1 MTYLKLLVVFC
12 ISQFILINVS
22 AQTSND
28 YPKDKKTIEE
38 GKTLFLQ
45 NCSSCHNFTQR
56 GIGPNL
62 SGVTD
67 QVSKPW
73 LLRFIRNSQNFIEDG
88 DVRAKKLLED
98 YKVPMPAFEAFSD
111 DQIGSILAYI
121 STFKTKPD
129 PVSTRGYGLAL
140 NDPIPGKIRKA
151 GLTLELEEVTT
162 AIPSADKIP
171 VARINQMR
179 VLPGTKER
187 TFIEDLRGKL
197 YELDGKQLA
206 EVMDISK
213 QRPAFISSPGHA
225 TGFGSYAFHPNFYKN
240 GLLYTTHT
248 EKPRSAPADFSYSD
262 SIPVTLQWVLT
273 EWKITHP
280 KSGTFAGESREL
292 WRIDMPTQIHGVQ
305 EITFNPL
312 SRPKDLDY
320 GLLYIGIGDGGS
332 AENGFAFLC
341 NTNTQIRSSVLR
353 IDPLGKNSKNG
364 RYGIPSVNPF
374 ANDNDDKTLGE
385 IFARG
390 FRNPNRMSW
399 SADGKMLISDI
410 GLNNV
415 EELNIGKAGA
425 DYGWPAREGTFLLNY
440 KGKMNKVYAL
450 PADESKYNFVPP
462 VAQYDHDEG
471 NAISAGYAYEGNIA
485 SLKNKYIFGDI
496 VSGRVFY
503 VNTGELELG
512 KQTEILEFDLSFN
525 GAPST
530 FKKVTANSKT
540 DLRFGLGANK
550 HYYLFTKTD
559 GKIWKVIGGR

>member
-1 MTYLKLLVVFC
+1 MTYLNLSVVFC
-12 ISQFILINVS
+12 ISLFVVINAG
-22 AQTSND
+22 AQTTND
-28 YPKDKKTIEE
+28 YPKDKKIIDE
-38 GKTLFLQ
+38 GRVLFAQ
-45 NCSSCHNFTQR
+45 NCGSCHNFKQR

-62 SGVTD
+62 SGVTG

-73 LLRFIRNSQNFIEDG
+73 LLRFIRNSQNVIEDG
-88 DVRAKKLLED
+88 DVRAKKLFED
-98 YKVPMPAFEAFSD
+98 YKVPMPAFNAFSD
-111 DQIGSILAYI
+111 DQIVSILAYI
-121 STFKTKPD
+121 NTFKLETET
-129 PVSTRGYGLAL
+129 VSTEEFGLVL
-140 NDPIPGKIRKA
+140 NDPIPAKIRKA

-162 AIPSADKIP
+162 ASPSADKIP

-179 VLPGTKER
+179 VLPGKKER

-197 YELDGKQLA
+197 YELNGRQLS

-213 QRPAFISSPGHA
+213 QRPAFISSPGLA

-240 GLLYTTHT
+240 GLFYTTHT
-248 EKPRSAPADFSYSD
+248 EKPRSATADFSYSD

-273 EWKITHP
+273 EWKINNP

-312 SRPKDLDY
+312 SKPKDLDY

-341 NTNTQIRSSVLR
+341 NTNTQIWSSVLR
-353 IDPLGKNSKNG
+353 IDPLGNNSKNG
-364 RYGIPSVNPF
+364 RYGIPSINPF
-374 ANDNDDKTLGE
+374 ASDHDDKTLGE

-399 SADGKMLISDI
+399 TADGKMLISDI

-450 PADESKYNFVPP
+450 PANEWKYNFVHP

-503 VNTGELELG
+503 VNTKELELG
-512 KQTEILEFDLSFN
+512 RQAQILEFDLLFN
-525 GAPST
+525 GVPST
-530 FKKVTANSKT
+530 FKKITANAKT
-540 DLRFGLGANK
+540 DLRFGLGANRQ
-550 HYYLFTKTD
+550 YYLFTKTD
-559 GKIWKVIGGR
+559 GKIWKVIGGK

>member
-12 ISQFILINVS
+12 ISQSIVINAG
-22 AQTSND
+22 AQTTND
-28 YPKDKKTIEE
+28 YPKDKKIIEE
-38 GKTLFLQ
+38 GKTLFVQ
-45 NCSSCHNFTQR
+45 NCGSCHNFKQR

-62 SGVTD
+62 SGVTS

-73 LLRFIRNSQNFIEDG
+73 LLRFIRNSQNVIKDG
-88 DVRAKKLLED
+88 DVRAKKLFED
-98 YKVPMPAFEAFSD
+98 YKVPMPAFNAFAD
-111 DQIGSILAYI
+111 DQIVSILAYVN
-121 STFKTKPD
+121 TFKTET
-129 PVSTRGYGLAL
+129 VSTEEFGLVL
-140 NDPIPGKIRKA
+140 NDPIPEKIRKA
-151 GLTLELEEVTT
+151 GLTLELEEVAT
-162 AIPSADKIP
+162 ASRSADKIP

-179 VLPGTKER
+179 VLPGKKER

-197 YELDGKQLA
+197 YELNGKQLT
-206 EVMDISK
+206 EVMDLSK
-213 QRPAFISSPGHA
+213 QIPAFISSPGLGS
-225 TGFGSYAFHPNFYKN
+225 GFGSYAFHPNFYKN

-248 EKPRSAPADFSYSD
+248 EKPRSATADFSYPD
-262 SIPVTLQWVLT
+262 FIPVALQWVLT
-273 EWKITHP
+273 EWKINNP
-280 KSGTFAGESREL
+280 KSRTFAGESREL
-292 WRIDMPTQIHGVQ
+292 WRIDMPASMHGVQ

-312 SRPKDLDY
+312 SRLKDLDY

-332 AENGFAFLC
+332 AENGYAFLC

-353 IDPLGKNSKNG
+353 IDPLGNNSKNG
-364 RYGIPSVNPF
+364 RYGIPSINPY
-374 ANDNDDKTLGE
+374 ASDNDDKTLGE

-399 SADGKMLISDI
+399 TADGKMLISDI

-450 PADESKYNFVPP
+450 APNESKYNFVYP

-485 SLKNKYIFGDI
+485 SLKDKYIFGDI

-503 VNTGELELG
+503 VNTEELELG
-512 KQTEILEFDLSFN
+512 RQAQILELDLSFN
-525 GAPST
+525 GVPST
-530 FKKVTANSKT
+530 FKKITANDKT
-540 DLRFGLGANK
+540 DLRFGLGANRQ
-550 HYYLFTKTD
+550 YYLFTKTD
-559 GKIWKVIGGR
+559 GKIWKVIGCK

>member
-1 MTYLKLLVVFC
+1 MTYLKLLVAFC
-12 ISQFILINVS
+12 ISQFIVINAG

-28 YPKDKKTIEE
+28 YPKDITTIEE
-38 GKTLFLQ
+38 GKALFVQ

-62 SGVTD
+62 SGVTS

-73 LLRFIRNSQNFIEDG
+73 LVRFIRNSQEVIEDG
-88 DVRAKKLLED
+88 DVRAKKLFEE
-98 YKVPMPAFEAFSD
+98 YKVPMPSFNAFSD
-111 DQIGSILAYI
+111 DQIVSILAYI
-121 STFKTKPD
+121 NTFKIKAE
-129 PVSTRGYGLAL
+129 PVSTEEFGLVL

-151 GLTLELEEVTT
+151 GLILELEEVTT
-162 AIPSADKIP
+162 ANRSADKIP

-179 VLPGTKER
+179 VLPGKKER

-197 YELDGKQLA
+197 YELNGKQLIEA
-206 EVMDISK
+206 MDISK
-213 QRPAFISSPGHA
+213 QRPAFISSPGLA
-225 TGFGSYAFHPNFYKN
+225 AGFGSYAFHPNFYKN

-248 EKPRSAPADFSYSD
+248 EKARSATADFFYSD
-262 SIPVTLQWVLT
+262 SIPVAVQWVLT
-273 EWKITHP
+273 EWKINNP
-280 KSGTFAGESREL
+280 KSGVFAGESREL

-312 SRPKDLDY
+312 SKPKDLDY
-320 GLLYIGIGDGGS
+320 GLLYVGIGDGGS

-341 NTNTQIRSSVLR
+341 NSNTQIWSSVLR
-353 IDPLGKNSKNG
+353 IDPRGNNSKNG
-364 RYGIPSVNPF
+364 RYGIPSINPF
-374 ANDNDDKTLGE
+374 SNDNDEKTLGE

-399 SADGKMLISDI
+399 TADGKMLISDI

-415 EELNIGKAGA
+415 EELNIGKAGS

-450 PADESKYNFVPP
+450 PADESKYNFVYP
-462 VAQYDHDEG
+462 VAQFDHDEG
-471 NAISAGYAYEGNIA
+471 NAISFGYAYEGNIG

-503 VNTGELELG
+503 VNTEELELG
-512 KQTEILEFDLSFN
+512 KQAQILEFDLSFN
-525 GAPST
+525 GVPST
-530 FKKVTANSKT
+530 FKITTANAKT
-540 DLRFGLGANK
+540 DLRFGLGADK
-550 HYYLFTKTD
+550 QYYLFTKTD
-559 GKIWKVIGGR
+559 GKIWKVIGCK

>member
-1 MTYLKLLVVFC
+1 MTYFKVLVTFC
-12 ISQFILINVS
+12 ISQFILANAHS
-22 AQTSND
+22 QTTNE
-28 YPKDKKTIEE
+28 YPKDKRIIEE
-38 GKTLFLQ
+38 GKILFVQ

-62 SGVTD
+62 SSVTS

-73 LLRFIRNSQNFIEDG
+73 LVRFIRDSQKLIEDG
-88 DVRAKKLLED
+88 DNRAKKLFEE
-98 YKVPMPAFEAFSD
+98 YKVPMPSFNTFSD
-111 DQIGSILAYI
+111 DQIVSILAYI
-121 STFKTKPD
+121 NTFKIKAE
-129 PVSTRGYGLAL
+129 PVSTEEFGLVL

-162 AIPSADKIP
+162 ANRSADKIP

-179 VLPGTKER
+179 ILPGKKER

-197 YELDGKQLA
+197 YELNGKQLTEA
-206 EVMDISK
+206 MDISK
-213 QRPAFISSPGHA
+213 QRPAFISSPGLA
-225 TGFGSYAFHPNFYKN
+225 AGFGSYAFHPSFYKN

-248 EKPRSAPADFSYSD
+248 EKARSAAADFFYSD
-262 SIPVTLQWVLT
+262 SIPVAVQWVLT
-273 EWKITHP
+273 EWKINNP
-280 KSGTFAGESREL
+280 KSGVFAGESREL

-312 SRPKDLDY
+312 SKPKDLDY
-320 GLLYIGIGDGGS
+320 GLLYVGIGDGGS

-341 NTNTQIRSSVLR
+341 NSNTQIRSSVLR
-353 IDPLGKNSKNG
+353 IDPRGNNSKNG
-364 RYGIPSVNPF
+364 RYGIPSINPF
-374 ANDNDDKTLGE
+374 SNDKDDKTLGE

-399 SADGKMLISDI
+399 TADGKMLISDI

-415 EELNIGKAGA
+415 EELNIGKAGS

-450 PADESKYNFVPP
+450 PADESKYNFVYP
-462 VAQYDHDEG
+462 VAQFDHDEG
-471 NAISAGYAYEGNIA
+471 NAISAGYAYEGNIG

-503 VNTGELELG
+503 VNTEELELG
-512 KQTEILEFDLSFN
+512 KQAQILEFDLSFN
-525 GAPST
+525 GVPST
-530 FKKVTANSKT
+530 FKKITLNGKT

-550 HYYLFTKTD
+550 QYYLFTKTD
-559 GKIWKVIGGR
+559 GKIWKVIGCK

>member
-1 MTYLKLLVVFC
+1 MTYFKLLVVLC
-12 ISQFILINVS
+12 MSQSVVINAR

-28 YPKDKKTIEE
+28 YPRDKKPIEE
-38 GKTLFLQ
+38 GKALFLQ

-56 GIGPNL
+56 GIGPDL
-62 SGVTD
+62 SGVTE

-73 LLRFIRNSQNFIEDG
+73 LLRFIRNSQKVVEDG
-88 DVRAKKLLED
+88 DVRAKKLLEE
-98 YKVPMPAFEAFSD
+98 YKVPMPSFNAFSD
-111 DQIGSILAYI
+111 DQIMSILAYVN
-121 STFKTKPD
+121 TFKIKPKTASTEEFG
-129 PVSTRGYGLAL
+129 PVL
-140 NDPIPGKIRKA
+140 NDPIPGKIRKGA
-151 GLTLELEEVTT
+151 LTLELEEVTT
-162 AIPSADKIP
+162 ANRSAEKIP

-179 VLPGTKER
+179 VLPGKRER

-197 YELDGKQLA
+197 YELKGKQLT

-213 QRPAFISSPGHA
+213 LRPAFISSPGLA
-225 TGFGSYAFHPNFYKN
+225 TGFGSYAFHPKFYRN
-240 GLLYTTHT
+240 GLFYTTHT
-248 EKPRSAPADFSYSD
+248 EKPRSAITDFSYAD
-262 SIPVTLQWVLT
+262 SIPVSLQWVLT
-273 EWKITHP
+273 EWKIDSP
-280 KSGTFAGESREL
+280 KSGTFAGDSREL

-312 SRPKDLDY
+312 SRPRDLDY

-353 IDPLGKNSKNG
+353 IDPLGNNSKNG
-364 RYGIPSVNPF
+364 KYGIPAINPF
-374 ANDNDDKTLGE
+374 SNDSVEETLGE

-390 FRNPNRMSW
+390 FRNPNKMSW
-399 SADGKMLISDI
+399 TADGKMLISDI

-450 PADESKYNFVPP
+450 PADEQKYNFVYP

-471 NAISAGYAYEGNIA
+471 NAFSAGYVYTGTIGTLN
-485 SLKNKYIFGDI
+485 NKYIFGDI
-496 VSGRVFY
+496 VNGRVFY
-503 VNTGELELG
+503 VGNEELELG
-512 KQTEILEFDLSFN
+512 RQAEILEFDLSFN
-525 GAPST
+525 GVPST
-530 FKKVTANSKT
+530 FKTITAHSKT

-550 HYYLFTKTD
+550 EFYLFTKTD
-559 GKIWKVIGGR
+559 GKIWKVIGAR